1 MTRVEPRKMSKSK
14 LKAHM
19 LAVFRELE
27 ESGEELVVTDNN
39 RPVLRIVPYI
49 EATSV
54 EQAFQRVRGR
64 LVLHEDPDVPTV
76 DEWDEA

>member
-1 MTRVEPRKMSKSK
+1 MSKSK

-49 EATSV
+49 AATSV
-54 EQAFQRVRGR
+54 EQAFQAVRGR

-76 DEWDEA
+76 DEWDEV